1 MPTGPQPDHPP
12 IVFIGGGNMASAI
25 ICGATEAG
33 VLDPDRCIVA
43 EPDNEKRAGFR
54 RTAASAADGLDGL
67 ANLERQPGE
76 GQVVLAVKPQ
86 MLPTVAAELG
96 DCFRTGPSRV
106 VVSIL
111 AGTPSPRIRE
121 LLGAGARV
129 VRVMPNT
136 PARIG
141 RGMSAI
147 AAGEGA
153 GPGDAAF
160 AAQLMSAVGETV
172 EIEEPLMDA
181 FTALAGSGP
190 AYVFYLAEAM
200 ARAGEAVGFT
210 PAEADR
216 IVRAVVGGSAE
227 LLRREA
233 SSPEDL
239 RAAVTSKG
247 GTTAAATAVL
257 DDAGLN
263 EIMTR
268 AITAARDRG
277 RELADS

>member
-25 ICGATEAG
+25 ICGATDAG

-43 EPDNEKRAGFR
+43 DPDSEKRAGFSR
-54 RTAASAADGLDGL
+54 AAASASEGL
-67 ANLERQPGE
+67 AALAAMEREPGE

-86 MLPTVAAELG
+86 MLPAVADEIA
-96 DCFRTGPSRV
+96 DRFRTGPSRV

-111 AGTPSPRIRE
+111 AGTPSPRITQ
-121 LLGAGARV
+121 LLGENARV

-141 RGMSAI
+141 RGISAI
-147 AAGEGA
+147 AVGEGA
-153 GPGDAAF
+153 RPSDAGF
-160 AAQLMSAVGETV
+160 ASAMMAAVGETV
-172 EIEEPLMDA
+172 EIEEPMMDA

-190 AYVFYLAEAM
+190 AYIFYLAEAM
-200 ARAGEAVGFT
+200 ARGGEAVGFS
-210 PAEADR
+210 PEDADR
-216 IVRAVVGGSAE
+216 IARAVIAGSAE
-227 LLRREA
+227 LLRRETV
-233 SSPEDL
+233 SPEEL

-257 DDAGLN
+257 TESGLV

-277 RELADS
+277 RELAGA